1 MKNLFYYNYPVI
13 GGIGI
18 IEENRKITGLFFKNR
33 KKTPKNGEKLN
44 IAETALIKKTAK
56 QLEEYFKGKRKV
68 FDIPLELEGTA
79 FQMAVWKALLKIP
92 YGETRSYKDIAAIAG
107 NAKACRAAG
116 MANNR
121 NPIAIIVPCHRVI
134 GADGSL
140 TGYGGGLDKKQYLL
154 ELENPSLP
162 LSIVNKISK

>member
-18 IEENRKITGLFFKNR
+18 IEENRKITGVFFKDVEKASR
-33 KKTPKNGEKLN
+33 ESGEIT
-44 IAETALIKKTAK
+44 IAETALIKKTAQ
-56 QLEEYFKGKRKV
+56 QLDEYFKGKRKI
-68 FDIPLELEGTA
+68 FDIPLELKGTA
-79 FQMAVWKALLKIP
+79 FQLAVWKALQKIP
-92 YGETRSYKDIAAIAG
+92 YGKTKSYKDIAAMAG

-121 NPIAIIVPCHRVI
+121 NPVAIIIPCHRVI

-140 TGYGGGLDKKQYLL
+140 TGYGGGLDKKEYLL
-154 ELENPSLP
+154 KLENPNLP
-162 LSIVNKISK
+162 LNQ